1 MSSSCSERQWPGVG
15 DDPAGPPPVNSV
27 GFVFSFMRPGSSAFR
42 ALGPALF
49 GLLCLL
55 LLPAGWAEPPIYTA
69 RDRIH
74 PVFARHGM
82 VVSQEAL
89 ASQIGRDI
97 LEQGGNAVDAA
108 VAVGFAL
115 AVTLPQA
122 GNLGGGG
129 FMLIYAAAPKHSEA
143 IDFRETAPAAAG
155 REVFLNEQGEVD
167 ETRLRYSHQA
177 AGVPGTVAGLALA
190 HRRHGHLPWR
200 QLVTPAIRLARQG
213 FPVSAELAQSLQE
226 THARMAPWP
235 ASMKTFFKPDGS
247 AYSPGETLAQPELAA
262 ALNLIAEQGAKA
274 FYQGPIARR
283 LVADMQAHQG
293 LITLD
298 DLQNYRAVVRV
309 PLQGTYRGYQIVSM
323 PPPSS
328 GGVHLIQI
336 LNILETWPL
345 GELGAESAATLH
357 RMAEAMKRAYA
368 DRSQYLGDPDFV
380 SVPVAGLT
388 AKAYGRELAA
398 KIDPNQ
404 AQPAAAIKP
413 GQPQRFESD
422 QTTHYSVVDR
432 EGNAVTV
439 TYTLNF
445 PYGSGIV
452 AAGTGIL
459 LNNEM
464 DDFAA
469 KPGVPNAFGMVGG
482 DANAVGPGK
491 RPLSSM
497 TPTLV
502 FKDGQLVLVTGSP
515 GGSRIITTVLQI
527 LLNVID
533 HRMNIAEATLA
544 PRIHHQGWPDELRV
558 EQGLSPDTVRLL
570 EGMGHQVV
578 IKDAMGATESIVR
591 TPQGLFGFADPRK
604 VGGLAVGY

>member
-1 MSSSCSERQWPGVG
+1 MSRSFLPVFGWLLLAGWCSLPSLQ
-15 DDPAGPPPVNSV
+15 
-27 GFVFSFMRPGSSAFR
+27 
-42 ALGPALF
+42 LIQPAL
-49 GLLCLL
+49 
-55 LLPAGWAEPPIYTA
+55 AEPAVYSA

-74 PVFARHGM
+74 PIFARNGL

-89 ASQIGRDI
+89 ASEVGRNI
-97 LEQGGNAVDAA
+97 LKHGGNAVDAA

-129 FMLIYAAAPKHSEA
+129 FMMVYNRVRQNSEA
-143 IDFRETAPAAAG
+143 LDFRETAPAAAN
-155 REVFLNEQGEVD
+155 RDHYLNAQGAVD
-167 ETRLRYSHQA
+167 ERRIRYSHQA

-190 HRRHGHLPWR
+190 HQRHGRLPWR
-200 QLVTPAIRLARQG
+200 RLLEPAIHLAEQG
-213 FPVSAELAQSLQE
+213 FPVSTELAQSLQK
-226 THARMAPWP
+226 ARPRMKQWP
-235 ASMKTFFKPDGS
+235 ASLKIFFKADGI
-247 AYSPGETLAQPELAA
+247 AYQPGEKLVQKDLARSLRRIAA
-262 ALNLIAEQGAKA
+262 QGPKA
-274 FYQGPIARR
+274 FYEGEIARK
-283 LVADMQAHQG
+283 LVADMRAHEG

-298 DLQNYRAVVRV
+298 DLKNYRAVVRQPV
-309 PLQGTYRGYQIVSM
+309 RGSYRDYEIVSM

-336 LNILETWPL
+336 LNMLETWPL
-345 GELGAESAATLH
+345 AKLGSHSAATIH
-357 RMAEAMKRAYA
+357 RLAEAMKRAYA
-368 DRSQYLGDPDFV
+368 DRSEYLGDPDFV
-380 SVPVAGLT
+380 NVPVAGLT
-388 AKAYGRELAA
+388 AKTYAKELVAH
-398 KIDPNQ
+398 IDLER
-404 AQPAAAIKP
+404 ARPATEIKP
-413 GQPQRFESD
+413 GQPQRYESE

-432 EGNAVTV
+432 QGNAVAV

-445 PYGSGIV
+445 GYGSGIV

-469 KPGVPNAFGMVGG
+469 KPGAPNAYGLIGG

-502 FKDGQLVLVTGSP
+502 FKDGQPVLVTGSP

-533 HRMNIAEATLA
+533 HRMNIAEATIA
-544 PRIHHQGWPDELRV
+544 PRIHHQWLPDELRV
-558 EQGLSPDTVRLL
+558 EEGLSPDTVRLL
-570 EGMGHQVV
+570 EAMGHSVV
-578 IKDAMGATESIVR
+578 VQNAMGSTQSIIR
-591 TPQGLFGFADPRK
+591 GPGGWYGFSDTRRP
-604 VGGLAVGY
+604 GGLAAGY

>member
-1 MSSSCSERQWPGVG
+1 
-15 DDPAGPPPVNSV
+15 
-27 GFVFSFMRPGSSAFR
+27 MRPEALDAFR
-42 ALGPALF
+42 MLGRALL

-55 LLPAGWAEPPIYTA
+55 LLPASWADAPIYNA

-89 ASQIGRDI
+89 ASQVGLDI
-97 LEQGGNAVDAA
+97 LQQGGNAIDAA

-129 FMLIYAAAPKHSEA
+129 FMLVYAATPQRSEA

-155 REVFLNEQGEVD
+155 RDVFLNQRGEVD
-167 ETRLRYSHQA
+167 ETRLRSSYQA

-190 HRRHGHLPWR
+190 HQRYGHLPWR
-200 QLVTPAIRLARQG
+200 QLVEPARQLARQG
-213 FPVSAELAQSLQE
+213 FPVSEALAQSLQE
-226 THARMAPWP
+226 ARAGMALWP
-235 ASMKTFFKPDGS
+235 ASMKAFFKPDRS
-247 AYSPGETLAQPELAA
+247 AYAAGEILAQPELAA
-262 ALNLIAEQGAKA
+262 SLNLIAEQGAKA
-274 FYQGPIARR
+274 FYQGPIAHR
-283 LVADMQAHQG
+283 LVAAMQAHQG

-298 DLQNYRAVVRV
+298 DLQRYRAVVRAPV
-309 PLQGTYRGYQIVSM
+309 RGTYRGYEIVSM

-345 GELGAESAATLH
+345 GELGSESAATLH
-357 RMAEAMKRAYA
+357 RMAEAMKLAYA
-368 DRSQYLGDPDFV
+368 DRSVYLGDPDFV
-380 SVPVAGLT
+380 QVPVAGLT

-398 KIDPNQ
+398 RIDLNR

-432 EGNAVTV
+432 EGNAVAV

-452 AAGTGIL
+452 VDGTGIL

-469 KPGVPNAFGMVGG
+469 KPGVPNAFGLIGG

-502 FKDGQLVLVTGSP
+502 FKDRQLVLVTGSP

-544 PRIHHQGWPDELRV
+544 PRVHHQGLPDELRV
-558 EQGLSPDTVRLL
+558 EEGLSPDTVRLL
-570 EGMGHQVV
+570 EQMGHKVV
-578 IKDAMGATESIVR
+578 VKEAMGSTQSIVR
-591 TPQGLFGFADPRK
+591 TPEGLFGFSDTRK
-604 VGGLAVGY
+604 AGGLAAGY